1 MVERGHEKT
10 GADTYP
16 QQFKCPAAGRRRR
29 PDGRLNRRVDVYCN
43 PTATPASPISTKQR
57 KAFYPHGTV
66 CMLLLKVRFSNNGD
80 RNYVSS
86 VWQNDARRNCPKQ
99 SVLTVCYKIN
109 LSWYPVSSKL
119 IRYTCEYWRLIAYSV
134 YQNCGYWSVF
144 VEVIWKYNRVP
155 FFLNHSVVINVL
167 LSPLYILNESSP
179 MLNITI
185 FDSSNALGI
194 VSLHHFR
201 YSATVM

>member
-1 MVERGHEKT
+1 VAQLSDTVLNVAEEVGSVLYRTRRMVERGHEKT

-86 VWQNDARRNCPKQ
+86 V
-99 SVLTVCYKIN
+99 
-109 LSWYPVSSKL
+109 
-119 IRYTCEYWRLIAYSV
+119 
-134 YQNCGYWSVF
+134 
-144 VEVIWKYNRVP
+144 
-155 FFLNHSVVINVL
+155 
-167 LSPLYILNESSP
+167 
-179 MLNITI
+179 
-185 FDSSNALGI
+185 
-194 VSLHHFR
+194 
-201 YSATVM
+201 